1 MRARAS
7 TWNVAAINNN
17 PFEYYASARGRGEA
31 SSDDGGDVYETFL
44 LAVERA
50 LSSDA
55 GGASRANACSAKGA
69 APAPEH
75 VQAGDSADC
84 RCGGRRSQICGGTG
98 RALLHRG
105 HRCHA

>member
-31 SSDDGGDVYETFL
+31 SSDDGGDVYESFL

-55 GGASRANACSAKGA
+55 GGASDATMARALGPDALDALQAKIAASGA
-69 APAPEH
+69 AKDGEA
-75 VQAGDSADC
+75 ASRA
-84 RCGGRRSQICGGTG
+84 RRQKTIYNFKKEI
-98 RALLHRG
+98 
-105 HRCHA
+105 